1 MLPTPSWKWLS
12 SRLTTRALAIP
23 GATPSRPC
31 LPAIE
36 QLDDRVMLSVS
47 IEGAPKGDTQILIG
61 LLRGQVE
68 LVSHE
73 VNILKIAGDLKLD
86 IHKFNESFLKID
98 DLIYKFGEDPIGTIK
113 GESLALKLDKTI
125 NDLKIE
131 FLKIDTLVGGLPEG
145 SDRELK
151 LLVDTFEHKATDLI
165 NFLGASTGGGD
176 LEHKIEDTYLKVAD
190 SFLKLDG
197 AVLKVEEDSIARKAG
212 KGQQEYLKIK
222 LEEVLV
228 SSLKIDDGDLKQDL
242 LGLASDT
249 LATLGGNNTDTGG
262 VTVETTDDVLA

>member
-12 SRLTTRALAIP
+12 SRLSTRALTAAS

-36 QLDDRVMLSVS
+36 QLDDRVMLSSV
-47 IEGAPKGDTQILIG
+47 EGGPNGDTQILIG
-61 LLRGQVE
+61 LLRGQVQ

-73 VNILKIAGDLKLD
+73 VNILKVAGDLKLD

-98 DLIYKFGEDPIGTIK
+98 DLISRFGEDPIGTVK
-113 GESLALKLDKTI
+113 GESLALKQDKTI
-125 NDLKIE
+125 SDLQIE
-131 FLKIDTLVGGLPEG
+131 FLKIDALVGGLPEG
-145 SDRELK
+145 EDRQLK
-151 LLVDTFEHKATDLI
+151 LLVDTFEHKAVDLI

-176 LEHKIEDTYLKVAD
+176 LEHKVEETYLKVAD

-212 KGQQEYLKIK
+212 KGQVEYLKIK
-222 LEEVLV
+222 LQDVLV
-228 SSLKIDDGDLKQDL
+228 SSLKIEDSDLKQDL
-242 LGLASDT
+242 LGLAADT
-249 LATLGGNNTDTGG
+249 VATLNGGSTDG

>member
-12 SRLTTRALAIP
+12 SRLSTRALTTAS

-47 IEGAPKGDTQILIG
+47 VEGAPKGDTQILIG

-73 VNILKIAGDLKLD
+73 VNILKVAGDLKLD

-98 DLIYKFGEDPIGTIK
+98 DLISKFGEDPLGTIK
-113 GESLALKLDKTI
+113 GESLDLKLDKTI
-125 NDLKIE
+125 SDLEIE
-131 FLKIDTLVGGLPEG
+131 FLKIDALVGGLPEG
-145 SDRELK
+145 GDRELK
-151 LLVDTFEHKATDLI
+151 LLVDTFEHKAVDLVT
-165 NFLGASTGGGD
+165 FLGSSTGGGD
-176 LEHKIEDTYLKVAD
+176 LGHKVEETYLKVAA

-212 KGQQEYLKIK
+212 KGQQEFLQIK
-222 LEEVLV
+222 LQDVLI
-228 SSLKIDDGDLKQDL
+228 SSLKLDDSDLKQEV
-242 LGLASDT
+242 LGLATDT
-249 LATLGGNNTDTGG
+249 VATLGGNNTDG